1 MADRPLPRV
10 AIACQGG
17 GTHTAFT
24 AGVLRTLMRGGGYRV
39 VALSG
44 TSGGAICALLAW
56 YGFLT
61 GGPDEAARLLEGFW
75 WDIRAGSPLDLIANS
90 WQIFAIRLFGL
101 DELLAYSPFV
111 DRTFMRVQLA
121 RRLQQWVDFSRVR
134 ELARDN
140 ELRLMVGAV
149 DVLAGE
155 HRVFDSARCEVSLEA
170 VLASAAVPN
179 LFRAVRIQDSLYWDG
194 LLSQN
199 PPVRDLHE
207 ADPDELWLVQVEPR
221 RRSREPL
228 SPVEILDRRTELAG
242 NLSVDQELYFIQ
254 TMNRLVAEGSLPAAL
269 YRHIDIRRITLEED
283 LDVASKGYRAPSFI
297 ERLMRHGE
305 AEAEDF
311 LARLA
316 AGEAESE
323 ELAPKYRRGHST
335 GRA

>member
-1 MADRPLPRV
+1 MADRHLPRV

-17 GTHTAFT
+17 GAHTAFT
-24 AGVLRTLMRGGGYRV
+24 AGVLKRLLRAGEYRI

-44 TSGGAICALLAW
+44 TSGGAICALLSW

-61 GGPDEAARLLEGFW
+61 GGPDEAARLLDGFW
-75 WDIRAGSPLDLIANS
+75 GEIKAGSPIDLITNS
-90 WQIFAIRLFGL
+90 WQIFAIRMFGL

-121 RRLQQWVDFSRVR
+121 RRLQKWVDFSRVR
-134 ELARDN
+134 EVARDN

-149 DVLAGE
+149 DVLAGR
-155 HRVFDSARCEVSLEA
+155 HRVFDSAHCEISLES

-179 LFRAVRIQDSLYWDG
+179 LFRAVRVQGSLYWDG

-221 RRSREPL
+221 HRDREPL

-254 TMNRLVAEGSLPAAL
+254 TMNRLVAEGALPESR
-269 YRHIDIRRITLEED
+269 YRRIHIRRITLEED

-297 ERLMRHGE
+297 ERLMRIGE
-305 AEAEDF
+305 
-311 LARLA
+311 
-316 AGEAESE
+316 GEAESFLSRMASGTAE
-323 ELAPKYRRGHST
+323 SEDLPPKYS
-335 GRA
+335 